1 MIPCIISQRLTR
13 WEKPNM
19 NPYQWLLGAPAK
31 LPSSTQLCSHSCP
44 LVQPLPPQLFL
55 PQPRLLPRK
64 AGQHLLP
71 EVARYTKIPEWGL
84 SLGLHGRTTLSNL
97 PHKTAVRLYRGKSE
111 SAETLP
117 LYLLF
122 SEDGLCTSMVGCM
135 LVSVMWHPLLFRV
148 LFTRWSQCCGVTVKF
163 AACTFD
169 CLASVSWSQILKV
182 NHGFLEKCSINFKC
196 KLLKCTTSNSYFLI
210 NKYSVHDALVTLLNI
225 YL

>member
-1 MIPCIISQRLTR
+1 MGETQYESLSVASWSTSKTTLQHTA
-13 WEKPNM
+13 
-19 NPYQWLLGAPAK
+19 LL
-31 LPSSTQLCSHSCP
+31 P
-44 LVQPLPPQLFL
+44 LLSPGPTSAPQLFL
-55 PQPRLLPRK
+55 PQPPLLPRK

-71 EVARYTKIPEWGL
+71 KVAQYTKIPEWGL

-97 PHKTAVRLYRGKSE
+97 PHKTAVWLYQGKSE

-122 SEDGLCTSMVGCM
+122 SEDRLCTSIVGYM

-148 LFTRWSQCCGVTVKF
+148 LFIRWSQCCGVTVKF
-163 AACTFD
+163 AACTFN